1 MKGPKISVIVPVYN
15 VSEYISRCADS
26 IVSQKLYDIELIFVN
41 DGSKDNSRE
50 IVEKYQLN
58 DSRITILDK
67 ENGGLSS
74 ARNYGLRN
82 AKREYILFVDS
93 DDYLELNACERIYIE
108 HLENNADII
117 VFGAKVF
124 PEYNV
129 DEWVRDNLSVRTV
142 YYDTNVQKVLF
153 WEKGA
158 HPYVWRNCYKREF
171 LNRINVFFDEQVK
184 FAEDILFQFQVFPF
198 AENIAFI
205 EDKLYNYR
213 ISRPGSLM
221 STYNKNEEEKLNYHI
236 IIAKKITDYWIDN
249 DLIPGNEIDY
259 LYWIE
264 GYLIDKLFWWNC
276 ANKEKKAKEIYE
288 LVAKCGID
296 SFIEELR
303 DYDRQQ
309 FNKLKKMAAKV

>member
-15 VSEYISRCADS
+15 VSEYISRCIDS
-26 IVSQKLYDIELIFVN
+26 IVFQNLFDIEIIFVN

-50 IVEKYQLN
+50 IIEKYQQN
-58 DSRITILDK
+58 DSRIIILDK

-74 ARNYGLRN
+74 ARNYGLKY
-82 AKREYILFVDS
+82 AKGEYILFVDS
-93 DDYLELNACERIYIE
+93 DDYLELNTCERVYIE

-129 DEWVRDNLSVRTV
+129 DEWVRNNLSVRTV

-171 LNRINVFFDEQVK
+171 LERLNIFFDEEVK

-198 AENIAFI
+198 AKNIAFI

-221 STYNKNEEEKLNYHI
+221 STYNRNEEEKLSYHI
-236 IIAKKITDYWIDN
+236 IITKKISDYWIDN
-249 DLIPGNEIDY
+249 NL
-259 LYWIE
+259 
-264 GYLIDKLFWWNC
+264 
-276 ANKEKKAKEIYE
+276 
-288 LVAKCGID
+288 
-296 SFIEELR
+296 
-303 DYDRQQ
+303 DR
-309 FNKLKKMAAKV
+309 KSVV